1 MVMTEMCHTH
11 THDVLPQIPT
21 HCRKEVRFHDFAQQ
35 TIDNLPIRHKTRI
48 TYRSMYRCHIEPKLA
63 ELTLQEVKRTQIQE
77 LIRHLPPQTAQT
89 TLAVLKTIYREA
101 MAQEIVEHS
110 PAHGVKGHRFSV
122 TPRRFLTWEEVDKRN
137 FGKYT
142 TQIRF
147 LALHGL
153 RWSEAVALTQDDIRD
168 GRVHV
173 SKSVHGQTKS
183 RAGVRTVPLVSPFKQ
198 FPTTRRPLRKVLEPH
213 GITIH
218 SLRHTYAY
226 LLKSKGV
233 HVTTAQRLLGHSD
246 PKVTLA
252 IYTQV
257 LDSEIDDTGALLK
270 SFIGDEKAEKGYKS
284 AYRDAS

>member
-1 MVMTEMCHTH
+1 MCQTFVY
-11 THDVLPQIPT
+11 DFLPHPL
-21 HCRKEVRFHDFAQQ
+21 KEELKLNQFAPQ
-35 TIDNLPIRHKTRI
+35 TISKLPIRHKTLI
-48 TYRSMYRCHIEPKLA
+48 TYRSMYRCHIEKAIGVLDLA
-63 ELTLQEVKRTQIQE
+63 EVKRTHIQE
-77 LIRHLPPQTAQT
+77 IIAPLPPQTSQM
-89 TLAVLKTIYREA
+89 TLAVLKSIYREA
-101 MAQEIVEHS
+101 LAQELIEHS
-110 PAHGVKGHRFSV
+110 PAHGVKGQRV
-122 TPRRFLTWEEVDKRN
+122 IVAPKRFLTWEELDRKS

-153 RWSEAVALTQDDIRD
+153 RWSEAVALTEDDIRD
-168 GRVHV
+168 GRVYIN
-173 SKSVHGQTKS
+173 KSVHGTTKS
-183 RAGVRTVPLVSPFKQ
+183 KAGVRTVPLVSPFKK
-198 FPTTRRPLRKVLEPH
+198 FPTTRRPLRRVLAPH

-257 LDSEIDDTGALLK
+257 LDNEIDDTGDKLRA
-270 SFIGDEKAEKGYKS
+270 FIGNEKASFANSQAKS
-284 AYRDAS
+284 LSA

>member
-1 MVMTEMCHTH
+1 MTYICHNSRYDNFPH
-11 THDVLPQIPT
+11 PLE
-21 HCRKEVRFHDFAQQ
+21 KELKLKQFAPQ
-35 TIDNLPIRHKTRI
+35 TIRNLPIPRETLI
-48 TYRSMYRCHIEPKLA
+48 TYRSMYRCHIEPMIGDCDLG
-63 ELTLQEVKRTQIQE
+63 EVKRVQIQE
-77 LIRHLPPQTAQT
+77 LIKPLPPQTSQM

-101 MAQEIVEHS
+101 IAQELVEHS
-110 PAHGVKGHRFSV
+110 PAHGVKGQRV
-122 TPRRFLTWEEVDKRN
+122 IVAPKRFLTWEEIDKKS

-142 TQIRF
+142 TQVRF

-153 RWSEAVALTQDDIRD
+153 RWSEAVALTEEDIRD
-168 GRVHV
+168 GRIYVT
-173 SKSVHGQTKS
+173 KSVHGQTKS
-183 RAGVRTVPLVSPFKQ
+183 KAGVRTVPQVSPFKK
-198 FPTTRRPLRKVLEPH
+198 FPTTRRPLRKVLQPH

-257 LDSEIDDTGALLK
+257 LDNEIDDTGEMLR
-270 SFIGDEKAEKGYKS
+270 SFIGNEKPEINLKS
-284 AYRDAS
+284 ASRLIA

>member
-1 MVMTEMCHTH
+1 
-11 THDVLPQIPT
+11 
-21 HCRKEVRFHDFAQQ
+21 
-35 TIDNLPIRHKTRI
+35 
-48 TYRSMYRCHIEPKLA
+48 MYRCHIEKPIGDFRL
-63 ELTLQEVKRTQIQE
+63 EEIKRTQIQE
-77 LIRHLPPQTAQT
+77 LIQPLPPQTAQT

-101 MAQEIVEHS
+101 IAQEIVEHS

-122 TPRRFLTWEEVDKRN
+122 TPRKFLTWEEVDKRS

-173 SKSVHGQTKS
+173 TKSVHGQTKS
-183 RAGVRTVPLVSPFKQ
+183 RAGVRVVPLVSPFKP

-213 GITIH
+213 DITIH

-257 LDSEIDDTGALLK
+257 LDNEIDDAGALLK
-270 SFIGDEKAEKGYKS
+270 AFIGDEKAENTSKS
-284 AYRDAS
+284 AYRTAS